1 MFSGLH
7 IFFAKRALCAAAA
20 FSGWAAAMADVRERV
35 LLRAADVMESRAE
48 EFLELL
54 VREGGK
60 AQSIARGEFAGS
72 VNLFRVAAGECRR
85 HTTEMYPAGKPGQM
99 SLAVRHPLGVILG
112 ILPFNYPLIL
122 SVKKLAFALAAGN
135 SFILKPSPHTP
146 AVCLLLGEVLHE
158 AGLPAGVLNVVP
170 VADESLSAVLAQD
183 KRVRMVSFT
192 GGGNAG
198 RKIAM
203 AAAQDFKRTA
213 MELGGKNPLLVLRD
227 YDLDEAVKTAGLGAF
242 SNQGQL
248 CMATSRILVEEPLY
262 EAFCEK
268 LRDYALSLKVGDPTD
283 PDVFIGPLIDERH
296 CDFVRSQVDDAVA
309 KGAALLCGGTHEGP
323 FFRPTVLCNV
333 DESMRIFYEES
344 FAPVTSVIPVKDADE
359 ALAKCNDNL
368 FGLSAAVLTHD
379 LDRAMELGMKIEA
392 GMVHINDLTYL
403 SSTTAPCGGWKE
415 SGVGREGGQFSMDDY
430 TELKWLTF
438 QSKRTW

>member
-1 MFSGLH
+1 MRNEYPLYLNGAWTPQTDGCVREDIEPATGKPLFTVH
-7 IFFAKRALCAAAA
+7 RAGPADVETALASAAAA
-20 FSGWAAAMADVRERV
+20 FPGWAAAMADVRERV

-54 VREGGK
+54 IREGGK

-203 AAAQDFKRTA
+203 AAAQDFSA
-213 MELGGKNPLLVLRD
+213 LRWS
-227 YDLDEAVKTAGLGAF
+227 LAAKTRC
-242 SNQGQL
+242 S
-248 CMATSRILVEEPLY
+248 CCATTIS
-262 EAFCEK
+262 
-268 LRDYALSLKVGDPTD
+268 T
-283 PDVFIGPLIDERH
+283 
-296 CDFVRSQVDDAVA
+296 
-309 KGAALLCGGTHEGP
+309 
-323 FFRPTVLCNV
+323 RP
-333 DESMRIFYEES
+333 
-344 FAPVTSVIPVKDADE
+344 
-359 ALAKCNDNL
+359 
-368 FGLSAAVLTHD
+368 
-379 LDRAMELGMKIEA
+379 
-392 GMVHINDLTYL
+392 
-403 SSTTAPCGGWKE
+403 
-415 SGVGREGGQFSMDDY
+415 
-430 TELKWLTF
+430 
-438 QSKRTW
+438 